1 MISSQLLA
9 PAMRSTLFSCD
20 FPTLFA
26 RRFLSREENETEAK
40 SSELFLDDFILLD
53 EMFWNVWSKAI
64 VFKNSGKIL
73 ETPREKCERSTLLNR
88 LRNIASSNGKK
99 NKKCLNLSLTMASTE
114 STGDDVFNE
123 IRGFE
128 KTRWVYIWLI
138 CALINKRWL
147 PPADSQSQEG
157 IQCIY
162 SPCAMLI
169 CTFCKF
175 CLFTFREEKMWR
187 MFWVAASESDF
198 RCWTF

>member
-1 MISSQLLA
+1 MRCFEMCDQKQLCLKIVGKFLKL
-9 PAMRSTLFSCD
+9 R
-20 FPTLFA
+20 A
-26 RRFLSREENETEAK
+26 RNVSGALCSIGWET
-40 SSELFLDDFILLD
+40 SH
-53 EMFWNVWSKAI
+53 
-64 VFKNSGKIL
+64 
-73 ETPREKCERSTLLNR
+73 
-88 LRNIASSNGKK
+88 LRMEKK